1 MALISITLIVMA
13 SLLTILGQ
21 TAKYENI
28 ENITTLTI
36 IFSRS
41 HFFMVASSI
50 FTLAGLS
57 LGSSMIMLVSTV
69 SEEFNTVAD
78 SQVGF

>member
-78 SQVGF
+78 SQVSL